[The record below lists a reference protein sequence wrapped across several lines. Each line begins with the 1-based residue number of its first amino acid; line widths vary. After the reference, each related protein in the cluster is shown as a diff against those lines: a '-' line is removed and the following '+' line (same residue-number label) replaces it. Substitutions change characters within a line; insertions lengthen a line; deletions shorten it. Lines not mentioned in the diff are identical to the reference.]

1 VPKPPTYEDRQV
13 HMETYMQF
21 FQQYYEE
28 GKTILPQAM
37 KHGCIPVNLQPNIKA
52 WSGNIL
58 HHPGP

>member
-1 VPKPPTYEDRQV
+1 
-13 HMETYMQF
+13 METYMQF